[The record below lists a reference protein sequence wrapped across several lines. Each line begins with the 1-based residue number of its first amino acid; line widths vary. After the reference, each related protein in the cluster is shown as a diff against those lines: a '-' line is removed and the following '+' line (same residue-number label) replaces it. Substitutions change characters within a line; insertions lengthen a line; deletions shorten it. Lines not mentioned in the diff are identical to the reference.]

1 MLNSAAASLAA
12 THTLAYA
19 VSPLHRMR
27 AHQTRMYCTSICCC
41 VAFLPAQHAG
51 QWLMLVMVL
60 HTVVTCTPPHLLQVQ
75 PDKEAIKTAQLAA
88 LLLPLRACQSQAKK
102 GKTNPTVSLIV
113 ADSLKWKKL
122 YAAHVTELHT
132 QAPAL
137 LAAAQQLQVT
147 VQSGCNC

>member
-1 MLNSAAASLAA
+1 MPGASLPSQSSVQRLCDGAA
-12 THTLAYA
+12 HC
-19 VSPLHRMR
+19 SD
-27 AHQTRMYCTSICCC
+27 
-41 VAFLPAQHAG
+41 
-51 QWLMLVMVL
+51 L
-60 HTVVTCTPPHLLQVQ
+60 HTSLLQVQ

-147 VQSGCNC
+147 VQSCCIC